1 MEQKVS
7 FLKSSDGVRLAYA
20 TSGEGPPLV
29 RAATWLT
36 HLEQDWHGPVWGH
49 WCRELSKQ
57 SQLIRYDER
66 GCGLS
71 ERKLRD
77 LSFDDWVADLESVV
91 DHMEL
96 DRFDLFGMSQ
106 GGTVAIEYAARH
118 PERVNK
124 LILTG
129 ATPTNWNDPLAPKDI
144 KTQWEA
150 LSNLAKVGW
159 GEHGSAFVQPF
170 AHMFIPEA
178 EPQHIDWYADLST
191 KTASKDVAGLIF
203 DVLGSMNVIETL
215 PKLREHEIPT
225 LIMQSERD
233 AMVPLLAAQFVA
245 AELPNAQFITLDSAN
260 HILLEDEP
268 AFKVL
273 LDAVDDFLHEGLPAM
288 APPDPKQ
295 FDSLTKREL
304 EILGVMAKGLGNV
317 EIGSKLF
324 ISEKTVRNHVTSIL
338 DKLGVQSR
346 AKAIVL
352 AKDMGL

>member
-7 FLKSSDGVRLAYA
+7 FLKSADGVRLAYA
-20 TSGEGPPLV
+20 ASGEGPPLV

-49 WCRELSKQ
+49 WCRELSQQ

-71 ERKLRD
+71 ERKLRN
-77 LSFDDWVADLESVV
+77 LTFDDWVADLEAVV
-91 DHMEL
+91 DHLEL

-106 GGTVAIEYAARH
+106 GGTVAIEYATRH

-129 ATPTNWNDPLAPKDI
+129 ATPTNWNDALAPRPLKD
-144 KTQWEA
+144 QWEA
-150 LSNLAKVGW
+150 LAKLAKVGW
-159 GEHGSAFVQPF
+159 GVHGSAFAQPF
-170 AHMFIPEA
+170 AHLFIPEA
-178 EPQHIDWYADLST
+178 APEHIDWYAELST
-191 KTASKDVAGLIF
+191 KTASKEVASQIF
-203 DVLGSMNVIETL
+203 DVLGNMSVIDQLPTL
-215 PKLREHEIPT
+215 RAHDIPT
-225 LIMQSERD
+225 LITQSERD
-233 AMVPLLAAQFVA
+233 ALVPLIAAQYIA
-245 AELPNAQFITLDSAN
+245 AELPNAEFITLDSAN

-268 AFKVL
+268 AFRVHM
-273 LDAVDDFLHEGLPAM
+273 DAVNKFLHQGAPAM
-288 APPDPKQ
+288 APPDPKS
-295 FDSLTKREL
+295 FDSLTRREL
-304 EILGVMAKGLGNV
+304 EILGVMATGLGNN

-338 DKLGVQSR
+338 DKLGVPSR